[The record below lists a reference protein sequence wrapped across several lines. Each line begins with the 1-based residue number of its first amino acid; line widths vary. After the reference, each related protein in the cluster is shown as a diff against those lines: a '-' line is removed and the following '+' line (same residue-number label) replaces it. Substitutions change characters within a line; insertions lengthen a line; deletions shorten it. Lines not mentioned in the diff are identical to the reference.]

1 MTSHGKETKPRPA
14 NTSKCKLQDENITLG
29 NVVGRLN
36 LAREKMIANT
46 AKKAAILEALNQV
59 GNTHNVFSSG
69 AKKDPHGVIHEM
81 DFMRKSLKS
90 QLKIEGHKTGD
101 RYSQLTSKKP
111 DAGKLGCSVGKISS
125 VVSGVGSKR
134 IDRDKKYSR
143 KEPRETTPLN
153 TKKHTTLNRPQK
165 NKPSVYS
172 RYTTTSTPLI
182 SIDNSCKDNSDMTI
196 RKNSQSKAYVSE
208 NLSSREQSDSE
219 RRSNIEFEMSNCN
232 EEIFLSTCSDPE
244 NSGVGERKMLPEE
257 ISCDEKEVLN
267 QFTDPQLKE
276 SLQNIIKRR
285 KSSVRF
291 VKSESGYEMVN
302 VEPKIGE
309 WLEERADKYEEEQVP
324 ESVSVA
330 EVGDNSEIRSVKSAT
345 PRKVS
350 VNQERVM
357 SAATFASG
365 VDRCQGPITSRQN
378 RTRSRKISRQEQGII
393 SARRISSARSC
404 TSSVSQMTQRTLS
417 SPILRRRKV
426 DLQTDE
432 TRVIRPAT
440 AKGYVPNLTSRK
452 ILRKVSAM
460 SCPEIVR
467 KRDEAKTLAQVNM
480 FREFLLMYSK
490 VAAKNEDELPG
501 RKPVRMMSQTPELV
515 IKSAIGQFLTRAFP
529 SDESAEWT
537 GLNSQ
542 SKKERYEEQQR
553 SKLLRIKICM
563 KHLASVA

>member
-69 AKKDPHGVIHEM
+69 AKKDPRGVIHEM
-81 DFMRKSLKS
+81 NFMRKSLQS

-101 RYSQLTSKKP
+101 RNSQLTSKKP
-111 DAGKLGCSVGKISS
+111 DAGRLGCSAGKMSS

-134 IDRDKKYSR
+134 IDRDKKYCR
-143 KEPRETTPLN
+143 EEPRETPLN

-182 SIDNSCKDNSDMTI
+182 SIDNSCKDNSDMII

-309 WLEERADKYEEEQVP
+309 SLEEKADKYEEEQVP

-529 SDESAEWT
+529 SDESVEWT

>member
-69 AKKDPHGVIHEM
+69 AKKDPRGVIYEM
-81 DFMRKSLKS
+81 NFMRKSLQS

-101 RYSQLTSKKP
+101 RNSQLTSKKP
-111 DAGKLGCSVGKISS
+111 DAGRLGCSAGKMSS

-134 IDRDKKYSR
+134 IDRDKKYCR
-143 KEPRETTPLN
+143 EEPRETPLN

-182 SIDNSCKDNSDMTI
+182 SIDNSCKDNSDMII

-309 WLEERADKYEEEQVP
+309 SLEERADKYEEEQVP

-529 SDESAEWT
+529 SDESKEWT

>member
-1 MTSHGKETKPRPA
+1 MTSHGKETKRRPA
-14 NTSKCKLQDENITLG
+14 NTLKCKLQDENITLG
-29 NVVGRLN
+29 NVVDRLN

-81 DFMRKSLKS
+81 NFTRKSLQS

-111 DAGKLGCSVGKISS
+111 DAKRLGCSAGKISS

-134 IDRDKKYSR
+134 IDRDKKYCR
-143 KEPRETTPLN
+143 KEPQETPLN

-309 WLEERADKYEEEQVP
+309 SLEERADKYEEEQVP
-324 ESVSVA
+324 ESVSVV

-467 KRDEAKTLAQVNM
+467 KKDEAKTLAQVNM

-529 SDESAEWT
+529 SDESEEWT
-537 GLNSQ
+537 GLNSK

>member
-14 NTSKCKLQDENITLG
+14 NTLKCKLQDENITLG
-29 NVVGRLN
+29 NVVDRLN

-111 DAGKLGCSVGKISS
+111 DAGRLGCSAGKISS

-143 KEPRETTPLN
+143 KEPRETPLN

-182 SIDNSCKDNSDMTI
+182 SIDNSCKDNSDMII

-208 NLSSREQSDSE
+208 NLSSREQSASE

-302 VEPKIGE
+302 VEPKIGDS
-309 WLEERADKYEEEQVP
+309 LEERADKYEEEQVP

-330 EVGDNSEIRSVKSAT
+330 EVGNNSEIRSVKSAT

-357 SAATFASG
+357 SATTLASG

-378 RTRSRKISRQEQGII
+378 RTRSQKISRQEQGII

-404 TSSVSQMTQRTLS
+404 TSSVSEMTQRTLS

-529 SDESAEWT
+529 SDESEEWT

>member
-69 AKKDPHGVIHEM
+69 AKKDPRGVIHEM
-81 DFMRKSLKS
+81 NFMRKSLQS

-101 RYSQLTSKKP
+101 RNSQLTSKKP
-111 DAGKLGCSVGKISS
+111 DAGRLGCSAGKMSS

-134 IDRDKKYSR
+134 IDRDKKYCR
-143 KEPRETTPLN
+143 KEPRETPLN

-182 SIDNSCKDNSDMTI
+182 SIDNSCKDNSDMII

-309 WLEERADKYEEEQVP
+309 SLEERADKYEEEQVP

-357 SAATFASG
+357 NAATFASG

-404 TSSVSQMTQRTLS
+404 TSSVSQMTQRSLS

>member
-69 AKKDPHGVIHEM
+69 AKKDPRGVIHEM
-81 DFMRKSLKS
+81 NFMRKSLQS

-101 RYSQLTSKKP
+101 RNSQLTSKKP
-111 DAGKLGCSVGKISS
+111 DAGRLGCSAGKMSS

-134 IDRDKKYSR
+134 IDRDKKYCR
-143 KEPRETTPLN
+143 KEPRETPLN

-182 SIDNSCKDNSDMTI
+182 SIDNSCKDNSDMII

-309 WLEERADKYEEEQVP
+309 SLEEKADKYEEEQVP

-529 SDESAEWT
+529 SDESEEWT
-537 GLNSQ
+537 GLNSK